1 MRAGCHQHTC
11 SVKGFRG
18 LGVERMVKRDI
29 VTSVS
34 CCCRACKGQRQCQAV
49 ENLTPYIHAPGRG
62 IRELDS
68 MRVEYSEPLA
78 TWIFPRQGTHRIYAV
93 HGVDGCARMRFCL
106 FLKTYRAQL
115 KKQSHGNKRTANSTG
130 RLHNDHHRAACT
142 PYSTLHSSQ
151 ESRSLYVFH
160 RPSVG
165 CGLLTALWL
174 ARHKLKNVSW

>member
-1 MRAGCHQHTC
+1 
-11 SVKGFRG
+11 
-18 LGVERMVKRDI
+18 
-29 VTSVS
+29 
-34 CCCRACKGQRQCQAV
+34 
-49 ENLTPYIHAPGRG
+49 
-62 IRELDS
+62 

-78 TWIFPRQGTHRIYAV
+78 AWIFPRQGTHGLYAV
-93 HGVDGCARMRFCL
+93 DGMDGCSRTRLCL
-106 FLKTYRAQL
+106 FLKTISCTSD
-115 KKQSHGNKRTANSTG
+115 KKQGHGNKRTANSTG

-174 ARHKLKNVSW
+174 ARHKLKKMYHGNRKEPTTSARYHDNNRL